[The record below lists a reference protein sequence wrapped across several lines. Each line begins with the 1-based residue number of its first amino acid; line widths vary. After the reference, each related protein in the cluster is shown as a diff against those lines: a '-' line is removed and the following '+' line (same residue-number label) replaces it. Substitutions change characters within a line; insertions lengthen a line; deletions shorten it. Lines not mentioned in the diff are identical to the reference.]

1 MPLKTEQ
8 DYYLH
13 QQRQEPAALGGGPSR
28 GRGCGPEG
36 ACCLPGVHA
45 PRARTRLTHHVPH
58 PPAQPL
64 GSDVDRKLGLRVF
77 RLGRGLRSISL
88 LPPLPPQDP
97 CDSEKQP
104 DRRPGVRRRPVSTS
118 RLGGNCPPS
127 RGRGSLRVTAPQK
140 LPAFGEAG
148 SEDTA
153 GLPQTW
159 EAIEA
164 SPSMIPV
171 PHGPGAV
178 PSGEQRPRAAA
189 SGAGGLRGRRL
200 RVQRA
205 QITWGLIAE
214 DCPCNST
221 PGH

>member
-1 MPLKTEQ
+1 MLTAWSARAPGA
-8 DYYLH
+8 H
-13 QQRQEPAALGGGPSR
+13 AAHSPCTASTSSASWFR
-28 GRGCGPEG
+28 RGPEAG
-36 ACCLPGVHA
+36 SSSLPARKRSAEYLSA
-45 PRARTRLTHHVPH
+45 PSA
-58 PPAQPL
+58 
-64 GSDVDRKLGLRVF
+64 
-77 RLGRGLRSISL
+77 
-88 LPPLPPQDP
+88 LPPQDP